1 MLKKENQDLKQRISA
16 LETELADIRQRLEWW
31 RKRFDAPVP
40 GSEEELRKILFEAG
54 RGKPKCQDDNVLLDI
69 SLING
74 AATVRILADSPGLRS
89 ALVSEHVD
97 IRPGVVLTNT
107 SEIDALLRESRAFRK
122 VPGQD
127 GDCRFDYHFTYGTFE
142 DYYQGR
148 ERFEKY
154 FYSAGRQRVAQA
166 PQR

>member
-1 MLKKENQDLKQRISA
+1 MAMSGPRGDLVISMTLAETFLLLVFMVWYSVRPKIPVNPPTSIEVLKKENQDLKQRISA

-74 AATVRILADSPGLRS
+74 AATVRI
-89 ALVSEHVD
+89 
-97 IRPGVVLTNT
+97 
-107 SEIDALLRESRAFRK
+107 
-122 VPGQD
+122 
-127 GDCRFDYHFTYGTFE
+127 
-142 DYYQGR
+142 
-148 ERFEKY
+148 
-154 FYSAGRQRVAQA
+154 
-166 PQR
+166 